1 MMNKFKDSYN
11 PKIDFRFLAFAN
23 MNIDKFESTY
33 DLGKVF
39 KRELEATTNN
49 QIDMVKTKRTFELFK
64 AKGINKET
72 IDECIKT
79 FNIVVTN
86 TKIQT
91 LLNYINELDK
101 RDYYEYACKLF
112 MFIVKKSLFGSI
124 NNKMAILIFNTIMYQ
139 NKTLPIIF
147 YPHNMRSLNELI
159 NSGLSFESLKEIIR
173 KHFNISVVYNT
184 PHKLVTRDEIIGIL
198 LKSKNELEDV
208 YGVKHVTLTGSY
220 VNGLYTE
227 YSDVDL
233 IVTIKDKDKK
243 KNVEDYFVKKF
254 EMPVDVILSDEE
266 FAMTAD
272 LQKYR
277 LGIF

>member
-1 MMNKFKDSYN
+1 MNKFKDSYN

-23 MNIDKFESTY
+23 MNIDQFESTY
-33 DLGKVF
+33 NLGKVF
-39 KRELEATTNN
+39 KGELEATTNN
-49 QIDMVKTKRTFELFK
+49 QIDMVKSKHCFELFK
-64 AKGINKET
+64 EKGIDKET
-72 IDECIKT
+72 IMECIKT

-86 TKIQT
+86 TKLQMLIE
-91 LLNYINELDK
+91 YINELDK
-101 RDYYEYACKLF
+101 SDYYEYACKLF

-147 YPHNMRSLNELI
+147 YPHHMKNLNELI
-159 NSGLSFESLKEIIR
+159 NSGLSFESLKEIIQR
-173 KHFNISVVYNT
+173 HFHISVVYNT
-184 PHKLVTRDEIIGIL
+184 PHKLITRDEIIDIL
-198 LKSKNELEDV
+198 LSNKKELKETF
-208 YGVKHVTLTGSY
+208 GVWHVALTGSY

-233 IVTIKDKDKK
+233 IVTINDKDKK
-243 KNVEDYFVKKF
+243 KELEAYFVKKF
-254 EMPVDVILSDEE
+254 ETPVDIVLSDEE
-266 FAMTAD
+266 FTKTVD

>member
-1 MMNKFKDSYN
+1 MNKFKDSYN

-23 MNIDKFESTY
+23 MNIDRFESTY
-33 DLGKVF
+33 NLGKVF
-39 KRELEATTNN
+39 KGELEATTNN
-49 QIDMVKTKRTFELFK
+49 QIDMVKTKQSFELFK

-72 IDECIKT
+72 IDDCIKT
-79 FNIVVTN
+79 FNVVVTN

-112 MFIVKKSLFGSI
+112 MFIIKKSLFGSI

-173 KHFNISVVYNT
+173 KHFNISVAYNT

-198 LKSKNELEDV
+198 LKNKKELEDV
-208 YGVKHVTLTGSY
+208 YGVIHVTLTGSY

-266 FAMTAD
+266 FTMTAD

>member
-39 KRELEATTNN
+39 KGELEATTNN

-91 LLNYINELDK
+91 LLNYK
-101 RDYYEYACKLF
+101 
-112 MFIVKKSLFGSI
+112 
-124 NNKMAILIFNTIMYQ
+124 
-139 NKTLPIIF
+139 
-147 YPHNMRSLNELI
+147 
-159 NSGLSFESLKEIIR
+159 
-173 KHFNISVVYNT
+173 
-184 PHKLVTRDEIIGIL
+184 
-198 LKSKNELEDV
+198 
-208 YGVKHVTLTGSY
+208 
-220 VNGLYTE
+220 
-227 YSDVDL
+227 
-233 IVTIKDKDKK
+233 
-243 KNVEDYFVKKF
+243 
-254 EMPVDVILSDEE
+254 
-266 FAMTAD
+266 
-272 LQKYR
+272 
-277 LGIF
+277 

>member
-1 MMNKFKDSYN
+1 MNKFKDKYN

-23 MNIDKFESTY
+23 MNIDQFESTY
-33 DLGKVF
+33 NLGKVF
-39 KRELEATTNN
+39 KGELEATTNN
-49 QIDMVKTKRTFELFK
+49 QIDMVKTKQCFELFK
-64 AKGINKET
+64 TKGINKET
-72 IDECIKT
+72 IAECIKV
-79 FNIVVTN
+79 FNVIVTN
-86 TKIQT
+86 TKIQI

-101 RDYYEYACKLF
+101 SDYYEYACKLF
-112 MFIVKKSLFGSI
+112 MFIIKKSLFGSI

-173 KHFNISVVYNT
+173 KHFNISVTYNT
-184 PHKLVTRDEIIGIL
+184 SHKLVTRDEIIEIL
-198 LKSKNELEDV
+198 LESKKELEDV
-208 YGVKHVTLTGSY
+208 YGVKHITLTGSY

-233 IVTIKDKDKK
+233 IVTIKDKNKK

-254 EMPVDVILSDEE
+254 EMPVDVILSDEK
-266 FAMTAD
+266 FTMTAD